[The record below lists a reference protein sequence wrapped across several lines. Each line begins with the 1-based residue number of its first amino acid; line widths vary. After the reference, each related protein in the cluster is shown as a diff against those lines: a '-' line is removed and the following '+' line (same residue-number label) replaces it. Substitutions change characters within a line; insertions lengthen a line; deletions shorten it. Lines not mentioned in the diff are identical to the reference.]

1 MRRAIK
7 KLTIIILFLGFTSC
21 GYQFIQTPGKS
32 VSLSFVEN
40 DEYGL
45 FTTTLIEKIGA
56 SGLYVYKNNNADYL
70 LDVKLTGVS
79 HEVIGYR
86 KDLEKDFTKREN
98 IIADEGRLNLIA
110 TVELIDLKN
119 NETVLGPF
127 NVSSSQ
133 DYDYVDENS
142 LQDLTFINSNGIRQ
156 TVLSFSLGQLE
167 SEESARSAAFRPAFH
182 KLAEKIVDVI
192 SIE

>member
-7 KLTIIILFLGFTSC
+7 KLTIIILFLGFNSC
-21 GYQFIQTPGKS
+21 GYQFVQTPSKS

-56 SGLYVYKNNNADYL
+56 SGLYAYKNSNADYL

-98 IIADEGRLNLIA
+98 IIADEGRLNLVA

-127 NVSSSQ
+127 KVSSSQ

-142 LQDLTFINSNGIRQ
+142 LQDLTFINSSGIRQ